1 MNRSGDLLT
10 GMLLGAGLM
19 YLLDPDRGRRRRALL
34 RDQLVSGMHTVEDL
48 GDDLAGTTRDL
59 QNRARGTLHDT
70 RARLSA
76 EEVDDTVLEARVR
89 SAIGRAVSNP
99 SPIEVRAENGRI
111 TLNGPVLAADVSE
124 LLATVR
130 SVRGVQE
137 VSNQLQ
143 VHEQPGNVS
152 GLQGTGTES

>member
-34 RDQLVSGMHTVEDL
+34 RDQLVSGVHKVEDL
-48 GDDLAGTTRDL
+48 GDDLAGTTRDI
-59 QNRARGTLHDT
+59 QNRARGTLHET

-76 EEVDDTVLEARVR
+76 EEVEDTVLEARVR

-99 SPIEVRAENGRI
+99 GAIDVRAENGRI
-111 TLNGPVLAADVSE
+111 TLSGPVLATDVSE

-130 SVRGVQE
+130 GVRGVQE

-143 VHEQPGNVS
+143 THEQPGGVP